1 MRENLTNRAKSK
13 NISLNFAMFKEKRGI
28 TLVALVVTIVVLLIL
43 AGVSLNLV
51 FSNEG
56 ILTRSK
62 ESKTKTEIAEVKEKA
77 QLDITEIQILNGG
90 KITYSELKT
99 TLEKYGTVE
108 YESDGKTIKGIKTTA
123 GYEIPITELYTNKE
137 NWPTFTTVANEPD
150 IKGFNVQ
157 NSYFV
162 TWNTESSPYLISDG
176 TRLDDVPPSDWY
188 DYTASVNK
196 WANVK
201 TTGGG
206 NDCYWVW
213 IPRYAYQV
221 PTRSSTASTIQ
232 IKFLEGKT
240 NKPIGETTEITNTT
254 PTPGSWVVHPAF
266 TNAGNGGFG
275 ELSGIWVAKYE
286 ASSSSSIV
294 VENPSEDQLANFG
307 KSGSNLKVRV
317 KPNVTSWRSI
327 SVGSIFTVCQ
337 NITTSGNSL
346 EGTTN
351 IDSHM
356 MKNTEWGA
364 VAYLSRSQYGKN
376 STVYN
381 NPYANNNSYN
391 GTIYYSP
398 ITGLCGNTQSYSTT
412 KYNDSNVY
420 KYNTTEGKNAS
431 TTGNVYGVYDMAGGA
446 WEYVAAVLSTK
457 KSSGSYYNFTN
468 IDTKYY
474 ESYDAYDNSKYGD
487 AVYETSMNS
496 EGGSSWDNDYSYFVM
511 ESSPVFVRGG
521 HAIDSSYAG
530 VFTFNRAYGGTS
542 ANDSFRPCLVS
553 LHFDAH
559 TMR

>member
-1 MRENLTNRAKSK
+1 MRKNLTNKTKSK
-13 NISLNFAMFKEKRGI
+13 NSSLNFAMLKEKRGI

-51 FSNEG
+51 LGNEG

-77 QLDITEIQILNGG
+77 QLDITEIQTLNGG

-221 PTRSSTASTIQ
+221 PTKSSTASTIQ

-286 ASSSSSIV
+286 ASSNSTIV
-294 VENPSEDQLANFG
+294 VENPSEDQLANYGRDSWTNTSF
-307 KSGSNLKVRV
+307 KVRI
-317 KPNVTSWRSI
+317 KPNVTSWRAI
-327 SVGSIFTVCQ
+327 SVGEIFTVCK
-337 NITTSGNSL
+337 NITTTGNSL

-376 STVYN
+376 SAVYN
-381 NPYANNNSYN
+381 NPYWNDNDYN
-391 GTIYYSP
+391 GTKYYSP
-398 ITGLCGNTQSYSTT
+398 ITGLCGKTQNYAT
-412 KYNDSNVY
+412 KTYNDPNVY

-446 WEYVAAVLSTK
+446 WEYVAAVLSSK

-487 AVYETSMNS
+487 AMYETSMNS
-496 EGGSSWDNDYSYFVM
+496 EGSTSWDGDYSTFVT
-511 ESSPVFVRGG
+511 ESYPVFERGG
-521 HAIDSSYAG
+521 RARYWDYAG
-530 VFTFNRAYGGTS
+530 VFAFNRDGGGTF
-542 ANDSFRPCLVS
+542 AYVSFRPCLVS
-553 LHFDAH
+553 PQ
-559 TMR
+559 